1 MNQKFE
7 YSTLDVFAAAVKAH
21 QFNGGYFSSYKQ
33 SFDDPK
39 NDCECEKE
47 HNSTLMHRY
56 LSNQDKDADAAIS
69 ESDYAFAK
77 TIIEYYQNKIFD
89 LMNNKLNEYS
99 TACCQA
105 ANSQTVSDKKT
116 FNLIA
121 SMPVAYRSSLNF
133 DQMLENKQKA
143 LRNSKVFGAYGE
155 RYTGCVEVISCYY
168 SKKYTC
174 YFVAAKDV
182 ITNNVITFGTNENL
196 LIAVGSKFEIFGWIG
211 GHTQDNMTKIRN
223 IKIVVNENQLTASY
237 NNV

>member
-7 YSTLDVFAAAVKAH
+7 YPTLDVFAAAVKAH
-21 QFNGGYFSSYKQ
+21 RFNGGYFSR
-33 SFDDPK
+33 SFDNPK
-39 NDCECEKE
+39 HDCECKKE

-56 LSNQDKDADAAIS
+56 LSNQDKTADVAIS
-69 ESDYAFAK
+69 KSDYEFAK

-89 LMNNKLNEYS
+89 LMSNKLNEYS

-121 SMPVAYRSSLNF
+121 SLPVAYRSSLNF

-168 SKKYTC
+168 SKKYIC

-182 ITNNVITFGTNENL
+182 NTNNVITFGINGNL
-196 LIAVGSKFEIFGWIG
+196 AIGSKFEIFGWIG
-211 GHTQDNMTKIRN
+211 GHTQDNITKIRN
-223 IKIVVNENQLTASY
+223 IKIVVNEIS
-237 NNV
+237 